1 MAAGHMATAQPEETR
16 PIRVNGREIGEAEIA
31 REMQYHPADSLAA
44 ARAQAI
50 EALILQRLL
59 IEEAERQGIAGP
71 DEAAEDL
78 GDDPRIAVLVERA
91 VQVPHPDEEACRR
104 FFDNNRA
111 KFRAADEYE
120 ARHILIACAPDD
132 FAGRDAAKAKAAQL
146 ITSLQAEPDLFGS
159 LAVAYSACPSR
170 NQGGR
175 LGALT
180 RGDTVPEFET
190 YVFSLREGE
199 LCPLPVE
206 TRYGVHVIALD
217 RKLIGEALPYEAV
230 RSQIAQYLH
239 DRSFHTATRQYL
251 MLLAGQARIE
261 GFAIAAADSPLVQ

>member
-1 MAAGHMATAQPEETR
+1 MAVAPMAEAQ
-16 PIRVNGREIGEAEIA
+16 PIRVNGREIGEADIA
-31 REMQYHPADSLAA
+31 REMQHHPAESLAA

-59 IEEAERQGIAGP
+59 IEEATRQGIAGP
-71 DEAAEDL
+71 DGVDVAEDL
-78 GDDPRIAVLVERA
+78 GDDPRIAALVERA
-91 VQVPHPDEEACRR
+91 VRIPDPDEAACRR
-104 FFDNNRA
+104 FYENNRA

-132 FAGRDAAKAKAAQL
+132 FAARDGAKARAERL
-146 ITSLQAEPDLFGS
+146 IATLQAQPDLFGS
-159 LAVAYSACPSR
+159 LAVAHSACPSR
-170 NQGGR
+170 NQGGG
-175 LGALT
+175 LGVLT

-190 YVFSLREGE
+190 YVFSLEEGE
-199 LCPLPVE
+199 LCPLPIE
-206 TRYGVHVIALD
+206 TRFGVHVIALD

-230 RSQIAQYLH
+230 RSRIARYLR

-261 GFAIAAADSPLVQ
+261 GFDIAGADSFLVQ

>member
-1 MAAGHMATAQPEETR
+1 MATAQMSEAQPV
-16 PIRVNGREIGEAEIA
+16 RVNGREIPEAEIA
-31 REMQYHPADSLAA
+31 REMQHHPADSLAV
-44 ARAQAI
+44 ARAHAI
-50 EALILQRLL
+50 EALVLQRLL
-59 IEEAERQGIAGP
+59 IEEAERQGIAGA
-71 DEAAEDL
+71 DEAEDL
-78 GDDPRIAVLVERA
+78 GDDPRIAALVERA
-91 VQVPHPDEEACRR
+91 VQVPQPDEATCRR
-104 FFDNNRA
+104 FYDNNRA
-111 KFRAADEYE
+111 KFRSADEYE

-132 FAGRDAAKAKAAQL
+132 FEGRDAAKEKALRL
-146 ITSLQAEPDLFGS
+146 IASLQAEPELFGS

-190 YVFSLREGE
+190 YVFSLEEGE

-217 RKLIGEALPYEAV
+217 RKLIGEMMPYEAV
-230 RSQIAQYLH
+230 RGHIAQYLR

-261 GFAIAAADSPLVQ
+261 GFTIAAADSPLVQ